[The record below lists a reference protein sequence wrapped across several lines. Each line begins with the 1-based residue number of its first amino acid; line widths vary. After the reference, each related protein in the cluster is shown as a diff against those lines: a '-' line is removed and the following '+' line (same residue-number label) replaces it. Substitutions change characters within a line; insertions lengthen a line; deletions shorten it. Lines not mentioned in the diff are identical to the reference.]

1 MRRMHRFVVAA
12 ILVLA
17 GFVANAQYVVNG
29 TAAQLS
35 CNCYRLTQAINTQS
49 GSVWNEN
56 QISLEDSFDFS
67 FDIYL
72 GTNDEGAD
80 GIAFVLQPISTSIGS
95 SGGGLGYQNITPSL
109 AVEIDTYFN
118 TWDPGYDHVAIMANG
133 DVDHSTPNNL
143 AGPAPALFLND
154 NIENGQDHLLRVFWD
169 PLTQTM
175 QVYVDG
181 LLRTEYTGNVVSNIF
196 ADDPNVF
203 WGFTGS
209 TGGLNNE
216 QRFCLAVLP
225 GMEVS
230 SPQICAG
237 DSVQVIDSSYSAL
250 GAVVAWAWDFGN
262 GQVSQLRDPGFIT
275 YDQPGDYYIVQSVVD
290 AAGCGA
296 TDSLMLRVVPDPMAE
311 FTAQDVCF
319 GDSTYFIDL
328 STTGYAQD
336 TIVQWSWELG
346 AYAAT
351 SNVQNPVHLYPLTGT
366 LDVILHVATSNG
378 CTATGTAQV
387 NVNQLPVAEVMHSS
401 DGLDATFGT
410 ALEDGETAQWF
421 LADSIVLDASF
432 NLTFPDSGWYNVQ
445 LVITN
450 QAGCSDTLWYDFY
463 LEGFPD
469 FTVSNVFT
477 PNGDAVNDVFEPYTY
492 GITEASI
499 KVFNRWGRPVHSFDG
514 TIVPGTMWGWDGNIN
529 GGAEAASGTYYFM
542 VDLLGMDGNRFKR
555 NGAVTLIR

>member
-1 MRRMHRFVVAA
+1 
-12 ILVLA
+12 
-17 GFVANAQYVVNG
+17 
-29 TAAQLS
+29 
-35 CNCYRLTQAINTQS
+35 
-49 GSVWNEN
+49 
-56 QISLEDSFDFS
+56 
-67 FDIYL
+67 
-72 GTNDEGAD
+72 
-80 GIAFVLQPISTSIGS
+80 
-95 SGGGLGYQNITPSL
+95 
-109 AVEIDTYFN
+109 
-118 TWDPGYDHVAIMANG
+118 
-133 DVDHSTPNNL
+133 
-143 AGPAPALFLND
+143 
-154 NIENGQDHLLRVFWD
+154 
-169 PLTQTM
+169 M

-181 LLRTEYTGNVVSNIF
+181 LLCTEYTGNVVSNIF

-250 GAVVAWAWDFGN
+250 GAVVAWDWDFGN

-296 TDSLMLRVVPDPMAE
+296 TDSLMLRVVPDPVAE
-311 FTAQDVCF
+311 FTAHDVCF

-328 STTGYAQD
+328 STPGYAQD

-351 SNVQNPVHLYPLTGT
+351 SIVQNPVHLYPLTGT

-450 QAGCSDTLWYDFY
+450 EAGCSDTLWYDFY

-469 FTVSNVFT
+469 FAVSNVFT